1 MASLIPVTFNEG
13 EPLDVTKLNNLRL
26 NITET
31 YATAAALQNA
41 TLDGK
46 SIPVI
51 DSGTVQ
57 LTTKLGKSDPV
68 NLPINPSFQ
77 GTPMFIVSIGGGT
90 LKSGNVTAQVT
101 LAVQKADSGTPAVY
115 ANSTVAGLNIIV
127 NYIAIQKKS
136 V

>member
-1 MASLIPVTFNEG
+1 MASLIQVTFNEG

-31 YATAAALQNA
+31 YATAAALQNS

-57 LTTKLGKSDPV
+57 VKTKVGKSDPV
-68 NLPINPSFQ
+68 NLPINPNFS
-77 GTPMFIVSIGGGT
+77 GTPMFIVSIGGGST
-90 LKSGNVTAQVT
+90 SGAQIT
-101 LAVQKADSGTPAVY
+101 LAIQNAASAPQVYAISNKAD
-115 ANSTVAGLNIIV
+115 LNIVV
-127 NYIAIQKKS
+127 NYIAIEKKS
-136 V
+136 I

>member
-1 MASLIPVTFNEG
+1 MADLIPVTFNEG

-46 SIPVI
+46 SIPLI
-51 DSGTVQ
+51 DSGTIQ
-57 LTTKLGKSDPV
+57 ITTKLGKTDGV
-68 NLPINPSFQ
+68 NLPISPSFS
-77 GTPMFIVSIGGGT
+77 GTPMFILSIGGGSIPKDAQIT
-90 LKSGNVTAQVT
+90 LGIQNGTSTTRSPQAYAISN
-101 LAVQKADSGTPAVY
+101 KAD
-115 ANSTVAGLNIIV
+115 LNITV

-136 V
+136 I

>member
-57 LTTKLGKSDPV
+57 VKTKVGKSDPV
-68 NLPINPSFQ
+68 NLPINPNFS
-77 GTPMFIVSIGGGT
+77 GTPMFIVSIGGGST
-90 LKSGNVTAQVT
+90 SGAQIT
-101 LAVQKADSGTPAVY
+101 LAIQNAASAPQVYAISNKAD
-115 ANSTVAGLNIIV
+115 LNIVV
-127 NYIAIQKKS
+127 NYIAIEKKS
-136 V
+136 I

>member
-1 MASLIPVTFNEG
+1 MADLIPVTFNEG
-13 EPLDVTKLNNLRL
+13 EPLDVTKLNSLRL
-26 NITET
+26 NITNT

-57 LTTKLGKSDPV
+57 IKTRVGKSDPV
-68 NLPINPSFQ
+68 NLPINPNFS
-77 GTPMFIVSIGGGT
+77 GTPMFVISIGGGSIPKDAQIT
-90 LKSGNVTAQVT
+90 LGIQNGASAPQAYAISN
-101 LAVQKADSGTPAVY
+101 KAD
-115 ANSTVAGLNIIV
+115 LNITV

-136 V
+136 S